1 MQQHWIAAWKDT
13 ARSLYGPA
21 TLFRFPGR
29 SLTEQGHACCWKGA
43 NKFSVQ
49 PAAAQQAG
57 LYCTCKSVSRCSFR
71 SSPLSF
77 REAPSFCWKGSLPF
91 CWRQLHQLPRHH
103 FSNKL
108 RESNFK
114 WARFICSQKN
124 SGSVTV
130 WWRASCQCVPDC
142 GLPNLKPCVQLNRC
156 LNVHLSSLWFTIH
169 SHDSNHAA
177 GRQLHHVSPHLLRP
191 SAATPVLVPTW
202 HCGSSEIERDGTAA
216 DVFNLPSSVPGPGR
230 AGPLEP
236 KKLMAVHNFYSGT
249 IFTFSPWILSQ
260 SGTASKEYFSQRFI
274 LKYIC
279 FRAKAKR

>member
-1 MQQHWIAAWKDT
+1 VMTCVVSVCAWLRIAE
-13 ARSLYGPA
+13 P
-21 TLFRFPGR
+21 
-29 SLTEQGHACCWKGA
+29 
-43 NKFSVQ
+43 Q
-49 PAAAQQAG
+49 P
-57 LYCTCKSVSRCSFR
+57 R
-71 SSPLSF
+71 
-77 REAPSFCWKGSLPF
+77 
-91 CWRQLHQLPRHH
+91 
-103 FSNKL
+103 
-108 RESNFK
+108 
-114 WARFICSQKN
+114 
-124 SGSVTV
+124 
-130 WWRASCQCVPDC
+130 
-142 GLPNLKPCVQLNRC
+142 VQLNRC

-202 HCGSSEIERDGTAA
+202 HCGSSEIERETGR
-216 DVFNLPSSVPGPGR
+216 LQMCLICPRPCPGR

-274 LKYIC
+274 LKCIC